1 VVGATTPEPA
11 GRASAR
17 LTTTL
22 QDRDHIRAAEA
33 LQAGACSAERRP
45 AQRDAQIPKTSQA
58 LNNLRGL
65 VILVVLAFHSVSAY
79 LGSTAPTAYAFDKAP
94 FLWSAFPIVDRQ
106 RWFGFDLICAWQD
119 VYVMSLMFFLSALFT
134 APSLARKGTRK
145 FLGDR
150 FLRLGVPFAFGV
162 TVMMPLALYPAYR
175 ETAADPSLAAYTRHY
190 LALPFIPNGPMWFLW
205 QLLALTVIAAGIHRF
220 APQWIA
226 ALARRAADAAK
237 RPLRYFIG
245 LTIAAVLVYVP
256 MAILFTPFDWANHG
270 PLSLQFCRP
279 LLYAVFYFAG
289 LGVGAQNL
297 EGGLLAVD
305 GVVARHWTRWL
316 AGATLS
322 FALWIG
328 LMATSMRSSGA
339 APLMLQCA
347 TDICF
352 VVASVCGSFAA
363 LAACLRFA
371 TGQSRLLNS
380 FAANAF
386 GMYVVHYPFVV
397 WLQYSLLGVAVF
409 AAAKASLVIAGTV
422 LLAWLTT
429 FAMLSTPIVSRL
441 IGGERPAMKRPRTP
455 LRNSTGAGREVP
467 GFRKIGRPDIAL

>member
-1 VVGATTPEPA
+1 V
-11 GRASAR
+11 
-17 LTTTL
+17 
-22 QDRDHIRAAEA
+22 
-33 LQAGACSAERRP
+33 
-45 AQRDAQIPKTSQA
+45 
-58 LNNLRGL
+58 
-65 VILVVLAFHSVSAY
+65 
-79 LGSTAPTAYAFDKAP
+79 
-94 FLWSAFPIVDRQ
+94 
-106 RWFGFDLICAWQD
+106 
-119 VYVMSLMFFLSALFT
+119 
-134 APSLARKGTRK
+134 
-145 FLGDR
+145 
-150 FLRLGVPFAFGV
+150 FGV

-175 ETAADPSLAAYTRHY
+175 QTAADPSLAAYARHY

-205 QLLALTVIAAGIHRF
+205 QLLALTAIAAGIHRF

-226 ALARRAADAAK
+226 ALAWRASAAAK
-237 RPLRYFIG
+237 HPLGYLIG
-245 LTIAAVLVYVP
+245 LTVAAALVYVP
-256 MAILFTPFDWANHG
+256 MAILFTPFQWANHG

-297 EGGLLAVD
+297 EGGLLAAD

-328 LMATSMRSSGA
+328 LMAASMRSSGA

-352 VVASVCGSFAA
+352 VVASVCGTLAA

-380 FAANAF
+380 VAANAF

-409 AAAKASLVIAGTV
+409 AVAKASIVIAGTV
-422 LLAWLTT
+422 LLAWATT
-429 FAMLSTPIVSRL
+429 FAMLSTPIASRL
-441 IGGERPAMKRPRTP
+441 IGGERPAMIRSRMP
-455 LRNSTGAGREVP
+455 LRNSTGEGREVP
-467 GFRKIGRPDIAL
+467 DFRKIGRPDIAR